1 MLVSKG
7 KKGKKK
13 EKRGLPFTYSVLGKQ
28 VGEGMPGQKKM
39 AFPFLD
45 CRAEDLAVSQT
56 SLCYILTNFFL
67 RMFLAN

>member
-7 KKGKKK
+7 KKGKK
-13 EKRGLPFTYSVLGKQ
+13 EKKRTAIYLFCFRETSGRGYAWA
-28 VGEGMPGQKKM
+28 KKM